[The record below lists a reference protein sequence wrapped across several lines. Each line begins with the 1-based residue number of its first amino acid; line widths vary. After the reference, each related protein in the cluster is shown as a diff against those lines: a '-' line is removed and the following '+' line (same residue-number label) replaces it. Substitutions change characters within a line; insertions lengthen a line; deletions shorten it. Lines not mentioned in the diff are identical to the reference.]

1 MHLASIFLMVAP
13 PNMQSAG
20 QIKGSQGARVRT
32 GWSSKILS
40 IKNCKTQNTKRGEV
54 ATKTDAEG
62 YVTSYEYNG
71 NGNCVKMTT
80 VDGDTLYEYDPL
92 DRLIKTT
99 TPDGE
104 STSMTYDGVGN
115 ITSSTDANG
124 NTTQYI
130 YDGVGNV
137 VETIDAL
144 GTSAFFEYD
153 EMGRLTATKLHRVD
167 TQDNV
172 DEW

>member
-80 VDGDTLYEYDPL
+80 VDGDTLSM
-92 DRLIKTT
+92 
-99 TPDGE
+99 
-104 STSMTYDGVGN
+104 STILWTV
-115 ITSSTDANG
+115 SS
-124 NTTQYI
+124 
-130 YDGVGNV
+130 
-137 VETIDAL
+137 
-144 GTSAFFEYD
+144 
-153 EMGRLTATKLHRVD
+153 RPPHRTVR
-167 TQDNV
+167 V
-172 DEW
+172 HP